1 MEEYATITILKNGG
15 YTHLNLKFNRIFIDN
30 KEKSEKLVNTYK
42 TYVSENNKI
51 KITIDCSLL
60 RGVNRGIAFGFVRQ
74 VRDFEKRNAGRIVHK
89 RVIVPNPAIRAVVK
103 FFSVFLPPVVPT
115 KIVSRVN

>member
-1 MEEYATITILKNGG
+1 MEEYAIITILKNGG
-15 YTHLNLKFNRIFIDN
+15 YTHLNLKFNRVFIDD
-30 KEKSEKLVNTYK
+30 KAKSEKLVDTYK
-42 TYVSENNKI
+42 TYVSENNNI

-60 RGVNRGIAFGFVRQ
+60 VGVNRKLVFGFVRK

-89 RVIVPNPAIRAVVK
+89 RVIVPNPAIRAVVN

-115 KIVSRVN
+115 KILSKF